1 MIDHHHSRRKLLDC
15 QAASWKQLKRNFLIH
30 AVTLTEGRKK
40 VPLISVQKCF
50 AMIGDAASTW
60 FFYIQDTGVSFWK
73 KCKNCISFLTDYSQ
87 GLTWRLIVIFS
98 FYFSCPYFRNE
109 VGGEIECSV
118 ALCRGGNNGAIL
130 RKENEVAPSTHTP
143 SSARGFN
150 LFSTPDTYWKNGY
163 CPYEPNNGG
172 GQFSLNVIERID
184 SGSHYY
190 KKHFYGQGKY

>member
-1 MIDHHHSRRKLLDC
+1 MFCNDWRCSQHVIFLLHP
-15 QAASWKQLKRNFLIH
+15 RYGGFFLEKNYYIIFDWL
-30 AVTLTEGRKK
+30 LTK
-40 VPLISVQKCF
+40 S
-50 AMIGDAASTW
+50 D
-60 FFYIQDTGVSFWK
+60 
-73 KCKNCISFLTDYSQ
+73 
-87 GLTWRLIVIFS
+87 WRLIVIFS
-98 FYFSCPYFRNE
+98 FYSSCPYFRNE

-190 KKHFYGQGKY
+190 KKHFYGQGKYLLVLNSSSWMNYHRARLLRDSYLFG

>member
-1 MIDHHHSRRKLLDC
+1 MFCNDWRCSQHVI
-15 QAASWKQLKRNFLIH
+15 
-30 AVTLTEGRKK
+30 
-40 VPLISVQKCF
+40 
-50 AMIGDAASTW
+50 
-60 FFYIQDTGVSFWK
+60 FYYILDTGVSFWK
-73 KCKNCISFLTDYSQ
+73 KLLKFYIIFDWLLTRSD
-87 GLTWRLIVIFS
+87 WRLIVIFS
-98 FYFSCPYFRNE
+98 FYSSCPYFRNE

>member
-1 MIDHHHSRRKLLDC
+1 MIDHHHHIRRKLLDC

-40 VPLISVQKCF
+40 VPLISVQNVLQWLEMQPTRDF
-50 AMIGDAASTW
+50 LLHPRYGG
-60 FFYIQDTGVSFWK
+60 FFLEKNYYIIFDWL
-73 KCKNCISFLTDYSQ
+73 LTRSD
-87 GLTWRLIVIFS
+87 WRLIVIFS
-98 FYFSCPYFRNE
+98 FYSSCPYFRNE

-190 KKHFYGQGKY
+190 KKHFYGQGK